1 MVSARRPEAPGGHAA
16 AHAPF
21 AGRTGALS
29 PGGDSCSRHRAAF
42 GAGGESWADPR
53 APGGLE
59 AQVPGLLQAQGPAD
73 ANRVQR
79 ARLAA
84 VSSPRPFSALV
95 LGVPGSQRSCRR
107 GFPTD
112 DGGWGE
118 VACRPGEPLSGTRGM
133 GGRVLARAQRPQC
146 GGEVT
151 PAGRLVAGV
160 STTGLETD
168 RRGMCL
174 HRDDQHRGLGGQTRL
189 GAESCLSLATYQS
202 YALGRVSASP
212 SVTRGI

>member
-1 MVSARRPEAPGGHAA
+1 
-16 AHAPF
+16 
-21 AGRTGALS
+21 
-29 PGGDSCSRHRAAF
+29 
-42 GAGGESWADPR
+42 
-53 APGGLE
+53 
-59 AQVPGLLQAQGPAD
+59 
-73 ANRVQR
+73 
-79 ARLAA
+79 
-84 VSSPRPFSALV
+84 
-95 LGVPGSQRSCRR
+95 
-107 GFPTD
+107 
-112 DGGWGE
+112 
-118 VACRPGEPLSGTRGM
+118 M

>member
-112 DGGWGE
+112 EGVGVG
-118 VACRPGEPLSGTRGM
+118 RPADPGSP
-133 GGRVLARAQRPQC
+133 C
-146 GGEVT
+146 
-151 PAGRLVAGV
+151 
-160 STTGLETD
+160 
-168 RRGMCL
+168 
-174 HRDDQHRGLGGQTRL
+174 
-189 GAESCLSLATYQS
+189 
-202 YALGRVSASP
+202 LGRVGWAAGFSPVLSAHSA
-212 SVTRGI
+212 VVR